1 MLVRGAEKSMPW
13 ILVLLALTS
22 DAQGNVNQ
30 AGMDI
35 IRVETLYRYKQTY
48 KALKDILIIS

>member
-1 MLVRGAEKSMPW
+1 MRGAEKSMPW